1 MGPYLNATGIGV
13 WSQQPNFQRTP
24 SITSLE
30 VMWLILTAAGD
41 QALGRLKS
49 RVLFHFGTME
59 GTWLTDPY
67 PGP

>member
-30 VMWLILTAAGD
+30 VMWLISRPLYGPLPWSLSGMGTVAKGQQGA
-41 QALGRLKS
+41 KS
-49 RVLFHFGTME
+49 V
-59 GTWLTDPY
+59 
-67 PGP
+67 